1 MHLKASKRPAVVVL
15 YVRPSYPVVS
25 RRGWISFKLNQVGPV
40 VMLVHI
46 GSFSKCKFGSSRAL
60 LSSLYLFLVGFGEPS
75 VCTFGCGLPGSWAC
89 ETSLSVPPASCFMIL
104 LRGGGCLFEITSSPL
119 GLW

>member
-46 GSFSKCKFGSSRAL
+46 GSFSKCKFGSLSRFVVVAL
-60 LSSLYLFLVGFGEPS
+60 FVLGRLRRAFCLHVWLRFTGF
-75 VCTFGCGLPGSWAC
+75 
-89 ETSLSVPPASCFMIL
+89 
-104 LRGGGCLFEITSSPL
+104 L
-119 GLW
+119 GL